1 MNIPAFQKL
10 DSIISDCEL
19 LIKEY
24 QLLEQQIAKS
34 QGSIFKF
41 FRVKIWKV
49 NYHKIYEI
57 SCKIDT
63 KLRQLKD
70 FYDFNKIFSH
80 KTDLYI
86 KEYIKYFE
94 SVSYATNLRLKI
106 QKNVIDDLEMKRELQ
121 KDEFRLNSRLEDLNK
136 MKLALKKCEKNAVSV
151 NTIVEKIRSK
161 I

>member
-1 MNIPAFQKL
+1 MNIPEFQKL

-34 QGSIFKF
+34 QSSSYKTL
-41 FRVKIWKV
+41 RVKIWKV
-49 NYHKIYEI
+49 NHHKLYEVT
-57 SCKIDT
+57 CKIDT
-63 KLRQLKD
+63 KLRKLKD

-80 KTDLYI
+80 KTNLYI

-121 KDEFRLNSRLEDLNK
+121 KDEFILNSRIEDLNE
-136 MKLALKKCEKNAVSV
+136 MTAALKKCEKNAVSI

>member
-1 MNIPAFQKL
+1 MNIPVFQKL

-34 QGSIFKF
+34 QSSSYKTL
-41 FRVKIWKV
+41 RVKIWKV
-49 NYHKIYEI
+49 NHHKLYEVT
-57 SCKIDT
+57 CKIDI

-70 FYDFNKIFSH
+70 FYDFNKIFSN

-86 KEYIKYFE
+86 REYIKYFK

-106 QKNVIDDLEMKRELQ
+106 QKNVIDDLEMNRELQ
-121 KDEFRLNSRLEDLNK
+121 EDGLILNSRLEDLDE
-136 MKLALKKCEKNAVSV
+136 MTAALKKCEQNAVYV
-151 NTIVEKIRSK
+151 NTVVEKIRSK